1 MMMRT
6 DQKIVHSEAYSA
18 RIEAL
23 LALRADD
30 ANADGDRLK
39 AAAEKLRV
47 AADSFG
53 VAASASTYAAFAEL
67 THLIG
72 LLYEWRAA
80 VRSAAP
86 DAQRF
91 LAAAQTRAVDWLTTF
106 GAAPELAKMKG
117 VAETIRDANSVH
129 DVSTM
134 ATALASIPFPVGM
147 YARPKPDG
155 RTLAERMGGERVEKS
170 AKRLDLTV
178 AFVTFTIDGR
188 PLADIHYVKPGA
200 THDMDIEVRVSRWPE
215 GATHLVLEPV
225 TVEPAGTY
233 ELPTFE
239 IKAPKGD
246 AGPFKLSAKGRAILK
261 VPQQFGARPYEFK
274 YAARF
279 IPFGTEQPVEV
290 AGQRTLSLEGLDL
303 QQNSITG
310 YSAIDEKVVQLRNTL
325 RAMPYIP
332 QDELADLLTIAQSA
346 GNYLAQVMHD
356 DLFTTTTSEKDYQR
370 ALRAHLRSN
379 AKIGSQLEEAPR
391 AAGGITDLSF
401 RGIRIELKVENDQRI
416 TIEDCVR
423 YVGQTA
429 TYIIGSGKHVGVLCV
444 LDSSPKKVAPFP
456 MQDGIAIYPLQEG
469 NGTPIYIL
477 IFLMQGN
484 LATPSSLSR

>member
-1 MMMRT
+1 MTKRT
-6 DQKIVHSEAYSA
+6 DQRIVHSEAYSA

-23 LALRADD
+23 LALRADG
-30 ANADGDRLK
+30 ANADGDRLRT
-39 AAAEKLRV
+39 AAEKLR
-47 AADSFG
+47 ATADNFG
-53 VAASASTYAAFAEL
+53 VAASASIYAAVAEL

-72 LLYEWRAA
+72 LLYDWRAA
-80 VRSAAP
+80 VRNAAP

-106 GAAPELAKMKG
+106 GPSPDLAQMKG
-117 VAETIRDANSVH
+117 VAETIRDTSYVH
-129 DVSTM
+129 DVSTI
-134 ATALASIPFPVGM
+134 AKTLAGIPIPVGM

-155 RTLAERMGGERVEKS
+155 HILAERMGGERVEKA
-170 AKRLDLTV
+170 AKPFDLTV
-178 AFVTFTIDGR
+178 AFVTFTIDGL
-188 PLADIHYVKPGA
+188 PLGDIHYVKPGA

-215 GATHLVLEPV
+215 GATHLMLEPV

-246 AGPFKLSAKGRAILK
+246 AGPFKLSVKGRAVLK

-279 IPFGTEQPVEV
+279 VPSGTEQPVEV
-290 AGQRTLSLEGLDL
+290 AGQRTLSLEGLDIE
-303 QQNSITG
+303 QHPITG
-310 YSAIDEKVVQLRNTL
+310 YPAIDQKLLQARDTL

-332 QDELADLLTIAQSA
+332 QDELSDLLTIAQSV
-346 GNYLAQVMHD
+346 GNYLGQVIQD
-356 DLFTTTTSEKDYQR
+356 DLFTTFTSEKDYQK
-370 ALRAHLRSN
+370 ALRAHLRAN
-379 AKIGSQLEEAPR
+379 AKIGSQLEEHPR

-401 RGIRIELKVENDQRI
+401 KGIRIELKVENEQRI
-416 TIEDCVR
+416 TIRDCSR

-429 TYIIGSGKHVGVLCV
+429 TYTIGSGKHVGVLCV

-469 NGTPIYIL
+469 KGTPIYVL

-484 LATPSSLSR
+484 LAAPSSLSR